1 MSHEPADGVRSQP
14 AKTQRATLMAEFR
27 SKSWTTD
34 ALALIAIRRR
44 SARIGLETRRAWH
57 SGGMRRCKR
66 MLYETATA

>member
-34 ALALIAIRRR
+34 ALALIGMPDTGLYDG
-44 SARIGLETRRAWH
+44 SWSEWGQNGIGTEV
-57 SGGMRRCKR
+57 
-66 MLYETATA
+66 ATG